1 LVQKS
6 FRAQVGPRWGMNA
19 RDILLQIAQ
28 VVSVL
33 ALAPL
38 LQGAILQFEERVQR
52 AQGPGLFQPYRDL
65 WKLFHKQIVV
75 PETAS
80 WIYWAAPIVAFTAM
94 LTVPILIPVLTD
106 FPLPLSDMG
115 DILGGGLILTL
126 GSFMVVLAGL
136 DSGSAYGGIGS
147 SRAVMVA
154 ILAEPT
160 LILVFVG
167 ITLLAK
173 AMLPFVVNHLLVGS
187 PAVYWSP
194 AHLFLVGAFF
204 ILLLVETDRLPIHSN
219 THIEVY
225 MIDEARILEYSGPL
239 LALLKWASMMKQF
252 ILYTIFCNV
261 LVLPWGLSHLGSAV
275 GALASLAALL
285 GKFLLVALVVVFV
298 ETAQS
303 RLRFYRYQ
311 EPLAASFLL
320 AVLAII
326 GTQL

>member
-1 LVQKS
+1 MS
-6 FRAQVGPRWGMNA
+6 P

-28 VVSVL
+28 VLSVL
-33 ALAPL
+33 AFAPL
-38 LQGAILQFEERVQR
+38 LQGAIVQFEERVQR
-52 AQGPGLFQPYRDL
+52 AQGPGLLQPYRDL
-65 WKLFHKQIVV
+65 WKLFHKQLVV
-75 PETAS
+75 PQTAS
-80 WIYWAAPIVAFTAM
+80 WIYWAAPVVAFTAM

-126 GSFMVVLAGL
+126 GSFMVLLAGL

-167 ITLLAK
+167 ISLLAK
-173 AMLPFVVNHLLVGS
+173 SMLPFVVNHLLVGS

-194 AHLFLVGAFF
+194 AHLFLVAAFF
-204 ILLLVETDRLPIHSN
+204 ILLLVETDRLPIHSS

-225 MIDEARILEYSGPL
+225 MIEEARILEYSGPL

-261 LVLPWGLSHLGSAV
+261 LVLPWGLSQRGSAL
-275 GALASLAALL
+275 GAAASLAAVLA
-285 GKFLLVALVVVFV
+285 KFLLVALAVVAV

>member
-1 LVQKS
+1 
-6 FRAQVGPRWGMNA
+6 MNA

-33 ALAPL
+33 VCAPL

-80 WIYWAAPIVAFTAM
+80 WIYWAAPVVAFTAM

-126 GSFMVVLAGL
+126 GSFMVLLAGL

-187 PAVYWSP
+187 PSVYWSP
-194 AHLFLVGAFF
+194 AHLFLVAAFF

-261 LVLPWGLSHLGSAV
+261 LVLPWGLSQLGSAP
-275 GALASLAALL
+275 GAAAALVALL

>member
-1 LVQKS
+1 MITV
-6 FRAQVGPRWGMNA
+6 
-19 RDILLQIAQ
+19 RDIILQVLQ
-28 VVSVL
+28 VLTVICL
-33 ALAPL
+33 GPL
-38 LQGAILQFEERVQR
+38 LQGIIVQFEERVQR
-52 AQGPGLFQPYRDL
+52 GQGPGIFQPYRDL
-65 WKLFHKQIVV
+65 WKLFHKDIVA

-80 WIYWAAPIVAFTAM
+80 WLYFVAPVVAFTCM
-94 LTVPILIPVLTD
+94 MTVPILIPVLTNY
-106 FPLPLSDMG
+106 PLPLSDMG

-126 GSFMVVLAGL
+126 GSFMITLAGL
-136 DSGSAYGGIGS
+136 DTTSAYGGIGS

-173 AMLPFVVNHLLVGS
+173 AMLPFVVNHLLVQQ

-194 AHLFLVGAFF
+194 THLFLVAAFF
-204 ILLLVETDRLPIHSN
+204 VLLLVETDRLPIHSN

-225 MIDEARILEYSGPL
+225 MIEEGRILEYSGPL
-239 LALLKWASMMKQF
+239 LALLRWASMMKQF

-261 LVLPWGLSHLGSAV
+261 LLLPWGLSYQGAALGVLGSV
-275 GALASLAALL
+275 IALML
-285 GKFLLVALVVVFV
+285 KFTLVACAVVVV
-298 ETAQS
+298 DTTQS

-320 AVLAII
+320 AILAII
-326 GTQL
+326 GTQLS

>member
-1 LVQKS
+1 
-6 FRAQVGPRWGMNA
+6 MT

-28 VVSVL
+28 VLTVL

-38 LQGAILQFEERVQR
+38 LQGAILQFEERVQL
-52 AQGPGLFQPYRDL
+52 AQGPGIFQSYRDL

-80 WIYWAAPIVAFTAM
+80 WIYWVAPVVAFTAM
-94 LTVPILIPVLTD
+94 MTVPILIPVLTD

-126 GSFMVVLAGL
+126 GSFMIVLAGL
-136 DSGSAYGGIGS
+136 DSGSAYGGVGA
-147 SRAVMVA
+147 SRAVMVL

-173 AMLPFVVNHLLVGS
+173 SMLPFVVNHLLVGNM
-187 PAVYWSP
+187 AAYWSP
-194 AHLFLVGAFF
+194 AHLFLIAAFF
-204 ILLLVETDRLPIHSN
+204 TLLIAETDRLPIHSS

-225 MIDEARILEYSGPL
+225 MIEEARILEYSGPL

-252 ILYTIFCNV
+252 ILYTIFINV
-261 LVLPWGLSHLGSAV
+261 LLIPWGLSHEGTAASV
-275 GALASLAALL
+275 LASIAALL
-285 GKFLLVALVVVFV
+285 GKFLVVALAVVVV

-311 EPLAASFLL
+311 EMLAASFVF
-320 AVLAII
+320 AILAIV
-326 GTQL
+326 GTQLS